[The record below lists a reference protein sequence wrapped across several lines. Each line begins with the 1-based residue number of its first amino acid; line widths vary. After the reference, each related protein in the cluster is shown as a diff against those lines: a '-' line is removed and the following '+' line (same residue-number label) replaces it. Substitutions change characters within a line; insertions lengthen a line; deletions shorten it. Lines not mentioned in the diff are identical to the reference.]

1 MSPTQLRSSAH
12 HAYRVVRL
20 RQLSPQAFRRIT
32 SVALWVMVLIIV
44 SGAAVRLTGSGLA
57 CPTWPKCT
65 STSVVAPAA
74 INPWIE
80 FANRL
85 INAGIGIVAVVA
97 VAAALVRVRRR
108 RDLTWLSFGLIL
120 GVLAEI
126 VLGGITVLEKLAPQL
141 VSAHFVLAMVF
152 LADALILHH
161 RAGMADEDIPQSP
174 GRARPAGI
182 PRLMVSTGQ
191 RLLARL
197 LLVAVTVVVVLGTV
211 VTSTGPHGGDPKARR
226 FALDLHDVAQA
237 HGASVEVFA
246 GLTVILL
253 WWLARSGVPRA
264 VLLRGEILLAIV
276 IAQGIIGYVQYATG
290 VPSGLVETHVA
301 GSVATVV
308 ATLGF
313 YLGLTTRAPVPAD
326 QPTDA
331 AVTVPDPDLP
341 DPSAVGAP
349 LGG

>member
-1 MSPTQLRSSAH
+1 MSPTLLRASAH

-20 RQLSPQAFRRIT
+20 RQLSPRRFRRIT
-32 SVALWVMVLIIV
+32 LVALWVMILIIV

-65 STSVVAPAA
+65 STSIVAPAA

-97 VAAALVRVRRR
+97 VGGALLRVRRR
-108 RDLTWLSFGLIL
+108 SDLTWLSVGLVI

-126 VLGGITVLEKLAPQL
+126 VLGGITVLDKLAPQL

-161 RAGMADEDIPQSP
+161 RAGMADEDIPQTP
-174 GRARPAGI
+174 RRARPAGI
-182 PRLMVSTGQ
+182 PRPLVSAGQ
-191 RLLARL
+191 RRLAQL

-211 VTSTGPHGGDPKARR
+211 VTSTGPHGGAPDARR
-226 FALDLHDVAQA
+226 FTLNLHDVAQI
-237 HGASVEVFA
+237 HGASAEAFV
-246 GLTVILL
+246 GLTVVLL
-253 WWLARSGVPRA
+253 WWLARSGAPRA
-264 VLLRGEILLAIV
+264 VLRRGEILLAVLIL
-276 IAQGIIGYVQYATG
+276 QGIMGYVQYATG
-290 VPSGLVETHVA
+290 VPSGLVELHVA
-301 GSVATVV
+301 GSVAIVV

-313 YLGLTTRAPVPAD
+313 YLGLTTRAPVP
-326 QPTDA
+326 
-331 AVTVPDPDLP
+331 VPDSAPL
-341 DPSAVGAP
+341 DPSTVVAAP
-349 LGG
+349 IGS